1 MPEAKFT
8 SVFTGQQV
16 ESAIR
21 KALALKTFEFEHI
34 SDELINGTVFH
45 VLWITTPTDTN
56 RVKGFTIHPSTGRL
70 YEVYSNSKQYSIVSY
85 LTEED
90 TIETSDIDALFN

>member
-1 MPEAKFT
+1 MPEAKYT

-21 KALALKTFEFEHI
+21 KTLALKTFEFEHI

-45 VLWITTPTDTN
+45 ILWITTPTDTN
-56 RVKGFTIHPSTGRL
+56 QVKGFTIHPSTGRL

>member
-21 KALALKTFEFEHI
+21 KALSLNTFEFEHA
-34 SDELINGTVFH
+34 SDEIIGGVVFH
-45 VLWITTPTDTN
+45 V
-56 RVKGFTIHPSTGRL
+56 F
-70 YEVYSNSKQYSIVSY
+70 
-85 LTEED
+85 
-90 TIETSDIDALFN
+90 

>member
-21 KALALKTFEFEHI
+21 KALSLNTFEFEHA
-34 SDELINGTVFH
+34 SDEIIGGVVFH
-45 VLWITTPTDTN
+45 VFWLTAPTDTN
-56 RVKGFTIHPSTGRL
+56 QVKGFAIHPSNGKL
-70 YEVYSNSKQYSIVSY
+70 YEVYSNAKQYSVVSY
-85 LTEED
+85 LTEDD